1 MSDEYWSAP
10 RMWPGETVAVI
21 GGGPSL
27 TQQHVDHCKGK
38 CRVIAINDAIRLA
51 PWADIHYF
59 CDEKWWQWHHE
70 KDWYKAYTGLRVTLE
85 NAKLVGLEPSLKSL
99 SNWNNYSGSLN
110 PPALS
115 ENPSGVMTGQNS
127 GYQCIN
133 LGVHLG
139 ARRIVLLGIDMR
151 NAAGGKAH
159 WFGEHPVPNPNS
171 IYHQMILEFRKLPV
185 ELAKRDIEVINCSPG
200 SALDCF
206 RMEAIHEVFK
216 ESSGSHAPAQGR
228 QELEEHS

>member
-1 MSDEYWSAP
+1 MSHEFWSVP

-27 TQQHVDHCKGK
+27 TQQQVDSCKGR

-70 KDWYKAYTGLRVTLE
+70 KDWYKAFAGIRVTLE
-85 NAKLVGLEPSLKSL
+85 NAKLVGLEPALKSL
-99 SNWNNYSGSLN
+99 ANWNNYCGSNN

-115 ENPSGVMTGQNS
+115 DNRNAVMTGANS
-127 GYQCIN
+127 GYQCVN
-133 LGVHLG
+133 LALHLG

-151 NAAGGKAH
+151 NIVVDGREKEH
-159 WFGEHPVPNPNS
+159 WFGPHPVPNPQS

-185 ELAKRDIEVINCSPG
+185 ELAKRDVEVINCSPG

-206 RMEAIHEVFK
+206 RMEDIESVFAHQAAAVV
-216 ESSGSHAPAQGR
+216 SA
-228 QELEEHS
+228 